1 MRAWSKEDKLYVTEN
16 AGKLSFEEMATHL
29 GKTKNA
35 VHLFV
40 HRNRIP
46 YKPAVKV
53 NLITELLDLAFR
65 KAEYFNPTKEFFS
78 EIRMTQMRF
87 WSLYR
92 GESSPTQEEYENM
105 KSHFGITSERIFNNR
120 QLCLFDSNK

>member
-1 MRAWSKEDKLYVTEN
+1 
-16 AGKLSFEEMATHL
+16 MATHL

-65 KAEYFNPTKEFFS
+65 KAEYFKPTKEFFI
-78 EIRMTQMRF
+78 ETGMTQMRF
-87 WSLYR
+87 WALYR
-92 GESSPTQEEYENM
+92 GECSPTQEEYEGLKN
-105 KSHFGITSERIFNNR
+105 HFVITSERVFNNR
-120 QLCLFDSNK
+120 QLSLF